1 MLPPLLLRPAAPPA
15 ARTSVL
21 NGRYFPDGRDERA
34 VFGCSCRSF
43 SAGCP
48 RSRPAQNDPPSPPP
62 LHHPNQQEEARFVNS
77 AWEEDLISIPKVGA
91 GTKAALVEAG
101 ITNTY
106 KLIGQF
112 LMFRETGD
120 NTQQRC
126 NMMCDFLVSAGV
138 TKALMHP
145 ICMALAKK
153 IDRAFPGFFV
163 DAECVQ

>member
-1 MLPPLLLRPAAPPA
+1 
-15 ARTSVL
+15 
-21 NGRYFPDGRDERA
+21 
-34 VFGCSCRSF
+34 
-43 SAGCP
+43 
-48 RSRPAQNDPPSPPP
+48 
-62 LHHPNQQEEARFVNS
+62 
-77 AWEEDLISIPKVGA
+77 
-91 GTKAALVEAG
+91 VEAG